1 MPVKAFMLPC
11 AVSFAAALS
20 AAEPTLHSSL
30 ADGDWRLTPLG
41 ADTRTLEDRHV
52 YYVRTNTTFTGRAA
66 TDRSTAG
73 ESALTVASNACVY
86 IYIPAGTTLTCRGG
100 AGCDAASGE
109 GRKAP
114 VVSSGTLTEYGVR
127 CNYADFSPSPAG
139 AGGAGASG
147 GGAGIF
153 VPFGST
159 LAIFGAGELIVR
171 GGAGGAAAAGQ
182 TGTDRGG
189 YVAAAWCAEKDADIQ
204 GAEKRTHVN
213 NIGIETPGWAGSSKD
228 GWACLDMNGLPT
240 SGGGGGGGA
249 GGGGAAIG
257 TSGAFGTDGKAGG
270 ALAADTSWTNCFS
283 SDVDACFIGVVPGE
297 LAGKDPTPASA
308 AGIVYL
314 DVGNAILEGGS
325 GGTNATTTVGLVTNL
340 VTFTAWDGELGEE
353 GEHRQEIQLVDG
365 ANGGAGG
372 AGGKG
377 ADVGT
382 GGGGGAGGGG
392 GGSGSMTCAYS
403 TSWKP
408 VTKRSDL
415 TPSVGGAGVSAA
427 DGSGEAETLSEQGY
441 PYNLVRFGS
450 EEQRYVFSRGTAVA
464 VPHLESDFAGGW
476 AIETAAKSAEGLPVD
491 STAFL
496 TNGPSLYEPEG
507 EVRVGTNTYGDVSL
521 TSRCLRVTAAQG
533 KAEIGIR
540 RDSAFFKNR
549 LQPLGGLSAMEDWLD
564 GAWNGDR
571 RWLAYVLGMDIDR
584 QLVLDISEKDDRTGF
599 LVRPMSAATNGV
611 PGLAALEPPV
621 DSGFFGIFRYYG
633 TNDLSAA
640 VEDWPYRELVGRDGA
655 AGLSVERGGQTSG
668 FWRLKAKADPAI
680 RGGR

>member
-1 MPVKAFMLPC
+1 MPAKAFMLLC

-30 ADGDWRLTPLG
+30 ADGDWQLTPLG

-66 TDRSTAG
+66 ADRSAAG

-100 AGCDAASGE
+100 AGCDAAQGE

-114 VVSSGTLTEYGVR
+114 AVSFRQLTDYGVS
-127 CNYADFSPSPAG
+127 CNYADFAPSAAG
-139 AGGAGASG
+139 MGGRGASG

-153 VPFGST
+153 VPSGST
-159 LAIFGAGELIVR
+159 LAIFGVGELIVH

-189 YVAAAWCAEKDADIQ
+189 YVAAAWCAKEGADIQ

-213 NIGIETPGWAGSSKD
+213 NIGIETPGWAGASGD
-228 GWACLDMNGLPT
+228 GWSCLDMNGLPT

-257 TSGAFGTDGKAGG
+257 TSGAFGTDGKSGG

-283 SDVDACFIGVVPGE
+283 SDVNACFIGVVSGE
-297 LAGKDPTPASA
+297 LAGKDPLLAAA

-314 DVGNAILEGGS
+314 DVGSVSLEGGA
-325 GGTNATTTVGLVTNL
+325 GGAVGMANANLSTNH
-340 VTFTAWDGELGEE
+340 VTFTAWDDEFGEE
-353 GEHRQEIQLVDG
+353 TAHQQEIQLVDG
-365 ANGGAGG
+365 ANGGSGG

-377 ADVGT
+377 ADVGA
-382 GGGGGAGGGG
+382 GGGGGTGGGG
-392 GGSGSMTCAYS
+392 GGSGSMTCAY
-403 TSWKP
+403 TTFWDP
-408 VTKRSDL
+408 VTRRTDL
-415 TPSVGGAGVSAA
+415 TPSVGDAGASAS
-427 DGSGEAETLSEQGY
+427 DGSGTAETLPVESY

-450 EEQRYVFSRGTAVA
+450 AVCSNVFSRGTAFA
-464 VPHLESDFAGGW
+464 VPGLDSDFAGGW

-571 RWLAYVLGMDIDR
+571 RWLAYVLGMDVDR
-584 QLVLDISEKDDRTGF
+584 RLCLDISEQDDRTGF
-599 LVRPMSAATNGV
+599 LIKPMAASTNGV
-611 PGLAALEPPV
+611 PDLVELTPPT
-621 DSGFFGIFRYYG
+621 DSGFDGVFRFHG

-640 VEDWPYRELVGRDGA
+640 VEDWPWRERIGLDGA